1 MEGKDETWPAT
12 GAETGCA
19 LAGVRGGR
27 YTHSMPLEV
36 ILIDYARDPLAKLYG
51 AYRTCYTPK
60 TPGEVWAEIEDG
72 HLALTVENAAVHL
85 PEILSSLKGVESV
98 EVHVPTL
105 NDVFLRYTGRE
116 IREEDSNEGWASAAW
131 RYQTGGR

>member
-1 MEGKDETWPAT
+1 MEEADQVCDRIGIIDHGKII
-12 GAETGCA
+12 A
-19 LAGVRGGR
+19 LDTPRNLRAGLGGDLI
-27 YTHSMPLEV
+27 HLQVPSPDLEALRRLPYV
-36 ILIDYARDPLAKLYG
+36 KR
-51 AYRTCYTPK
+51 
-60 TPGEVWAEIEDG
+60 AEIEDG

-131 RYQTGGR
+131 RYQAGGR